1 MKLMKLATISA
12 AVLAS
17 TASFAAH
24 HNAADGHDMVVYEAA
39 PASYAYNADAGV
51 VRNTTGAV
59 LGGTKTLFQTATNPA
74 AVSAEIGTLG
84 YGASVAW
91 AVNDKTE
98 LQAGWSGMNF
108 DGDEDLNAN
117 DSWINWDKALGD
129 GYGDFKGTMDYDV
142 DFSNPYIGVQMR
154 PFANNFTVAAGTMVP
169 RNKLKVS
176 LNSDTAQ
183 DVSIDGETFQVERA
197 DMKIENKNKLA
208 PYATIGYRPSIT
220 QNWGL
225 FGELGAA
232 YMGKMDAEITNVE
245 GASANITEF
254 AAAAKKDIEDTNVWY
269 PIVKVGATYRF

>member
-1 MKLMKLATISA
+1 MKLMKLATVSA

-24 HNAADGHDMVVYEAA
+24 HNAADGH
-39 PASYAYNADAGV
+39 
-51 VRNTTGAV
+51 
-59 LGGTKTLFQTATNPA
+59 GGTKTLFQTATNPA
-74 AVSAEIGTLG
+74 AISAEIGTLG

-183 DVSIDGETFQVERA
+183 EVSIDGETFQVERA

-254 AAAAKKDIEDTNVWY
+254 AAAAEKDIEDTNVWY